1 MLIHAPLLHPAQLF
15 MRARIIFDGANMS
28 ATSRW
33 FLLAILLTAVVVV
46 PSILVVRAQ
55 SPQSET
61 KAPASVAPAHPV
73 LVELFTSEGCSSC
86 PPADAL
92 IEKMDAQPLAGLQ
105 LIVMSEHVTYWD
117 HDGWKDPN
125 SSSQLTDRQSAYE
138 DALGFRT
145 PYTPQIIIDGT
156 SVLQMGDASQADG
169 IFRKAAEVAMIPVR
183 LENVSLDS
191 GNTAVLHARIA
202 TDANSGKHNADV
214 YVALA
219 LNRVESQVLHGE
231 NGGRHLIH
239 VAVVQQLVKVGKL
252 EKGKSFN
259 QQIDLKLKP
268 GEDAKNLR
276 IIAFVQEPGPG
287 KVLGVTSQKL
297 AS

>member
-1 MLIHAPLLHPAQLF
+1 
-15 MRARIIFDGANMS
+15 MRATSQRFLPAIVLTALLALPPAFLLLAQSSGS
-28 ATSRW
+28 ATS
-33 FLLAILLTAVVVV
+33 
-46 PSILVVRAQ
+46 
-55 SPQSET
+55 
-61 KAPASVAPAHPV
+61 APTSTAPAHPV

-92 IEKMDAQPLAGLQ
+92 LEKFDAQPLSGLQ

-138 DALGFRT
+138 DALGLKT
-145 PYTPQIIIDGT
+145 PYTPQVIVDGT
-156 SVLQMGDASQADG
+156 SVLQLGDAQQVDG
-169 IFRKAAEVAMIPVR
+169 IFRKAADAAMIPVR
-183 LENVSLDS
+183 LENVGLDS
-191 GNTAVLHARIA
+191 GTPAVLHARIA
-202 TDANSGKHNADV
+202 TDANSDKRSADV
-214 YVALA
+214 YVAVA

-252 EKGKSFN
+252 EKGKSFD
-259 QQIDLKLKP
+259 QQIQLKLKP

-276 IIAFVQEPGPG
+276 LIAFVQEPGPG

>member
-1 MLIHAPLLHPAQLF
+1 
-15 MRARIIFDGANMS
+15 MRP
-28 ATSRW
+28 TSQW
-33 FLLAILLTAVVVV
+33 FLLAALLTAVVMLPPVFV
-46 PSILVVRAQ
+46 LLAQ
-55 SPQSET
+55 SSGSAT
-61 KAPASVAPAHPV
+61 TAPASAAPSHPV

-92 IEKMDAQPLAGLQ
+92 LEKFDGQPLAGLQ

-138 DALGFRT
+138 DALGINT

-156 SVLQMGDASQADG
+156 GVVQMGDAKQADG
-169 IFRKAAEVAMIPVR
+169 IFRKAAETAMIPMR

-191 GNTAVLHARIA
+191 GNPAVLRARVA
-202 TDANSGKHNADV
+202 ADASPENRGAEV
-214 YVALA
+214 YVAVA

-231 NGGRHLIH
+231 NGGRRLIH
-239 VAVVQQLVKVGKL
+239 VAVVQQLARVGKL
-252 EKGKSFN
+252 EKGKSFDR
-259 QQIDLKLKP
+259 QIELKLKP
-268 GEDAKNLR
+268 GEDPRNLR

-287 KVLGVTSQKL
+287 KVLGATWQKL

>member
-1 MLIHAPLLHPAQLF
+1 
-15 MRARIIFDGANMS
+15 MRA
-28 ATSRW
+28 TSQW
-33 FLLAILLTAVVVV
+33 FLLAMLLTGLVVA
-46 PSILVVRAQ
+46 PSILIVHAQ
-55 SPQSET
+55 APQSDT
-61 KAPASVAPAHPV
+61 KAPAAATPAHPV

-92 IEKMDAQPLAGLQ
+92 LEKMDAQPLAGLQ

-125 SSSQLTDRQSAYE
+125 SSAQLTDRQSAYE
-138 DALGFRT
+138 DALRINT

-156 SVLQMGDASQADG
+156 SVLKMGDAQQADG
-169 IFRKAAEVAMIPVR
+169 LFRQAGEATMIPVR
-183 LENVSLDS
+183 LENVSFDA
-191 GNTAVLHARIA
+191 GNPAVLHAHIA
-202 TDANSGKHNADV
+202 TDANDDKRSADV
-214 YVALA
+214 YVAIA

-231 NGGRHLIH
+231 NGGRRLTH

-252 EKGKSFN
+252 EKGKAFD
-259 QQIDLKLKP
+259 QQIQLKLKP
-268 GEDAKNLR
+268 GEDAQNLR

-287 KVLGVTSQKL
+287 KVLGVSWQKL

>member
-1 MLIHAPLLHPAQLF
+1 
-15 MRARIIFDGANMS
+15 MR

-33 FLLAILLTAVVVV
+33 FLLAILVTAVVVV
-46 PSILVVRAQ
+46 PSILIVRAQ
-55 SPQSET
+55 GPQSDT
-61 KAPASVAPAHPV
+61 SVHTSAAPAHPV

-92 IEKMDAQPLAGLQ
+92 IEKLDAQPLSGLQ

-125 SSSQLTDRQSAYE
+125 SSAQLTDRQSAYE
-138 DALGFRT
+138 DALGFKT

-156 SVLQMGDASQADG
+156 SVLQMGDVQQADG

-183 LENVSLDS
+183 LESVGFDAGSP
-191 GNTAVLHARIA
+191 AVLHARIA
-202 TDANSGKHNADV
+202 TDANSEKHNADV
-214 YVALA
+214 YVAVA

-252 EKGKSFN
+252 EKGKSFD

-287 KVLGVTSQKL
+287 KVLGAAWQKI